1 MSQSYAHRYLSNFV
15 KGTDIDA
22 MAPPLRLV
30 IFDCDG
36 TIVDSQHTIV
46 ACMQAGF
53 ERHGLDAPEPND
65 IRRTVG
71 LSLLEGIARLAPDH
85 PVEMHEQL
93 VDGYKHSF
101 REVKASPDHH
111 EALYPG
117 MENVITRLDDQG
129 YLLGVATG
137 KSQAGLRD
145 TLDLHGLGPRF
156 MTMQT
161 ADINPGKPHPG
172 MIESALRETGAEIEN
187 TVMIGDTTF
196 DMEMARNAGA
206 LAIGVSWGYHGR
218 EEMIDAGAHVIVD
231 HSDEL
236 LHQVTVFLGEKE

>member
-1 MSQSYAHRYLSNFV
+1 MTS
-15 KGTDIDA
+15 
-22 MAPPLRLV
+22 PLKLV

-53 ERHGLDAPEPND
+53 EHHSLDAPEPEA

-71 LSLLEGIARLAPDH
+71 LSLLEGIGRLAPDH
-85 PVEMHEQL
+85 PLETHERL

-101 REVKASPDHH
+101 RKLKAQPDHH

-117 MENVITRLDDQG
+117 MEDLISNLDQNG

-137 KSQAGLRD
+137 KSKAGLHD
-145 TLDLHGLGPRF
+145 TLDLHGLRPRF

-172 MIESALRETGAEIEN
+172 MIESALRETGADIEN

-196 DMEMARNAGA
+196 DMEMAVNAGA
-206 LAIGVSWGYHGR
+206 LAIGVSWGYHGV
-218 EEMIDAGAHVIVD
+218 EELIEAGAQIVVD
-231 HSDEL
+231 HSEEL
-236 LHQVTVFLGEKE
+236 LQQVITLLGD

>member
-1 MSQSYAHRYLSNFV
+1 M
-15 KGTDIDA
+15 TT
-22 MAPPLRLV
+22 PLKLV

-46 ACMQAGF
+46 TCMQSGF
-53 ERHGLDAPEPND
+53 ERHGLAAPEPEA

-85 PVEMHEQL
+85 PVEIHERL
-93 VDGYKHSF
+93 VDGYRESF
-101 REVKASPDHH
+101 YEEKARPDHH
-111 EALYPG
+111 EALYPD
-117 MENVITRLDDQG
+117 MRDVITRLDEAG

-137 KSQAGLRD
+137 KAQGGLRD
-145 TLDLHGLGPRF
+145 TLKQHELTSRF
-156 MTMQT
+156 VTLQT

-172 MIESALRETGAEIEN
+172 MIESALRETGADVEN

-196 DMEMARNAGA
+196 DMEMAVNAGA

-218 EEMIDAGAHVIVD
+218 DELVEAGAHAIVD
-231 HSDEL
+231 EASGL
-236 LHQVTVFLGEKE
+236 LQQVISLLGD

>member
-1 MSQSYAHRYLSNFV
+1 MTA
-15 KGTDIDA
+15 
-22 MAPPLRLV
+22 PLRLV

-53 ERHGLDAPEPND
+53 QRHGLNAPEPEA

-85 PVEMHEQL
+85 PVETHERL
-93 VDGYKHSF
+93 VDGYRESF
-101 REVKASPDHH
+101 YEVKARPDHH

-117 MENVITRLDDQG
+117 IEDVITRLDDDG

-137 KSQAGLRD
+137 KAQGGLRD
-145 TLDLHGLGPRF
+145 TLNQHNLTGRF
-156 MTMQT
+156 VTLQT

-172 MIESALRETGAEIEN
+172 MIESALRETGAEVEN

-196 DMEMARNAGA
+196 DMEMAVNAGA
-206 LAIGVSWGYHGR
+206 VAIGVAWGYHGR
-218 EEMIDAGAHVIVD
+218 EELIEAGARTVVD
-231 HSDEL
+231 HGPDL
-236 LHQVTVFLGEKE
+236 LQQIITLLGD